1 MCTSSSNFKYSS
13 KNFNNFSKDH
23 SGSILFL
30 LNISVSIFLGIF
42 DSTSK
47 ISCWCSVF
55 SPINFN

>member
-30 LNISVSIFLGIF
+30 LKISVSIFLGIF

-47 ISCWCSVF
+47 MSC
-55 SPINFN
+55 